1 MLRSLILAA
10 ALLAPL
16 SAGAVQP
23 DEILEDPALEARARE
38 ISKEIRCPVCRNESI
53 DDSNSGVARDLR
65 LVIRERLEAG
75 DSNDETVAYLTDRYG
90 DYVLL
95 KPRFSAGNLAIWAAG
110 PALLLIGGFIHL
122 IGARLFD
129 ARTGFWAA
137 AFYAAGPGVV
147 LSSMLMT
154 TDPPM
159 MVGWALA
166 LYAYIRAVEPVR
178 IGRRKPQPAPFRP
191 LW

>member
-110 PALLLIGGFIHL
+110 PALLLIGGFIAFRA
-122 IGARLFD
+122 IRGARPE
-129 ARTGFWAA
+129 AVAAGQGGEQAA
-137 AFYAAGPGVV
+137 AP
-147 LSSMLMT
+147 LSAEEKAKL
-154 TDPPM
+154 D
-159 MVGWALA
+159 AL
-166 LYAYIRAVEPVR
+166 LK
-178 IGRRKPQPAPFRP
+178 GG
-191 LW
+191 